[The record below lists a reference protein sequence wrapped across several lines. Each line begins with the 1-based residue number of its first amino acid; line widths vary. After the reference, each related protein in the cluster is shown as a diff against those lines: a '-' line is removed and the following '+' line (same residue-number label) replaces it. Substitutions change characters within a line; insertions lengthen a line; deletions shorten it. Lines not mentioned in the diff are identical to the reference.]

1 MPSRDYDELLESFM
15 NNSAKVY
22 SKDKDTLNTEENKV
36 PSAYNLDNTSAKD
49 SKSVRR
55 GRIIEKKNSKKSK
68 NNKKKKK
75 KSVDYSSPKYK
86 IFRALMGLIMIAGVV
101 AVVCISVM
109 FIYAY
114 SVVHGDA
121 VFDLNEQKYAQSQT
135 SFIYGYDKNNKEIE
149 LTRLH
154 GDENRIWVN
163 LEDMSEYLPK
173 AFISIEDKRFQKH
186 NGVDWIRTAGVIVK
200 PKNLGK
206 QGGSTLTQQLIKN
219 LTDENQVTIARKFNE
234 ILSALNLEKYYNK
247 DEILEAY
254 LNTIYLSEG
263 CYGVKTAA
271 EEYFGK
277 DVADLNIAECACI
290 AGITQFPTKYDPLI
304 NTEENRSRQKQVLA
318 AMYNEGNGVITK
330 EEYDEALAYKLVF
343 TNSADYKGSQV
354 SDSSN
359 SKTNAI
365 DSWYIDYVIQTVIN
379 DLMDEGYTKRKAH
392 DLVYG
397 GGLKI
402 YTAIDFDVQNALE
415 TVYENRKG
423 VYEENSQSAMVVM
436 DYKGRVL
443 GLVGGLGKKDNVMG
457 FNRAVDA
464 KRAPGSAFKPLAVY
478 APAFEKSLKEADF
491 DYYWSTLIKDAPTEE
506 VKVDG
511 KPWPTNEG
519 KKYSSQMVTIQKGIA
534 DSKNTIS
541 ARTLLKIG
549 LDYSYTFVKDQFHI
563 SSMVDQDIDYS
574 PLATGALTIGASVL
588 DMTAA
593 YQAFGN
599 GGKYYYPYCY
609 YKVTD
614 FQGNTILES
623 SPDTTNEQAI
633 SESTAWIMNKL
644 LQTVMT
650 SGTGTTYKISG
661 VQCIGKTGTTTG
673 SKDRY
678 FVGGTPEYIAA
689 VWYGFDK
696 QKEVH
701 QTPNPSGILW
711 KNVMKEIYESKG
723 INKKE
728 FPDYDGITR
737 RAYDP
742 GNGLLANY
750 SSGNYGW
757 YDKNNLPSYSKSTG
771 TTAESTT
778 SSSGTTGKS
787 SGSSGATTS
796 KSNVQKPAET
806 APNNANSNTNQ

>member
-1 MPSRDYDELLESFM
+1 MASRDYDDLLESFM
-15 NNSAKVY
+15 NNSPKVY
-22 SKDKDTLNTEENKV
+22 SEDKDTLNTEENKV
-36 PSAYNLDNTSAKD
+36 PSAYNLDNTNAKD
-49 SKSVRR
+49 SKSVKR
-55 GRIIEKKNSKKSK
+55 GRIIEKKNLKKSK
-68 NNKKKKK
+68 NKKKKK
-75 KSVDYSSPKYK
+75 KDYSSPKYK
-86 IFRALMGLIMIAGVV
+86 IFRILMGILMIVGVV

-109 FIYAY
+109 SIYAY

-135 SFIYGYDKNNKEIE
+135 SFIYGYDKNNKEVE

-173 AFISIEDKRFQKH
+173 AFVSIEDKRFEKH

-200 PKNLGK
+200 PQNLGK
-206 QGGSTLTQQLIKN
+206 QGGSTITQQLIKN
-219 LTDENQVTIARKFNE
+219 LTDEKQVTVARKFNE
-234 ILSALNLEKYYNK
+234 ILSALNLERYFEK
-247 DEILEAY
+247 DDILEAY

-277 DVADLNIAECACI
+277 DVKDLNIAECACI

-304 NTEENRSRQKQVLA
+304 NTEENKTRQKQVLG
-318 AMYNEGNGVITK
+318 AMLEEGAITQ
-330 EEYDEALAYKLVF
+330 EQYDEAINYKLIF
-343 TNSADYKGSQV
+343 TNSKEYKGSQV
-354 SDSSN
+354 SSN
-359 SKTNAI
+359 VDGSKTNVI
-365 DSWYIDYVIQTVIN
+365 DSWYIDYVIRTVID
-379 DLMDEGYTKRKAH
+379 DLIENGYTKRKSQA
-392 DLVYG
+392 LVYG

-402 YTAIDFDVQNALE
+402 YTAIDFDVQDALE

-443 GLVGGLGKKDNVMG
+443 GIVGGLGKKDNVMG

-464 KRAPGSAFKPLAVY
+464 KRQPGSAFKPLAVY
-478 APAFEKSLKEADF
+478 APALEKSLKDPNFDF
-491 DYYWSTLIKDAPTEE
+491 YWSTLIKDAPTEDI
-506 VKVDG
+506 KVDG

-519 KKYSSQMVTIQKGIA
+519 GGYSSKKLTIQSGIA
-534 DSKNTIS
+534 RSLNTIS
-541 ARTLLKIG
+541 ARTLLQVG
-549 LDYSYTFVKDQFHI
+549 LDYSYNFLTEKFHI
-563 SSMVDQDIDYS
+563 SSMIDQDCAPA
-574 PLATGALTIGASVL
+574 PLATGALTNGASVL
-588 DMTAA
+588 DITAA

-623 SPDTTNEQAI
+623 TPDTTNEQAL

-673 SKDRY
+673 SVDRY

-689 VWYGFDK
+689 VWYGFDQ
-696 QKEVH
+696 QKEVR

-711 KNVMKEIYESKG
+711 KNVMNEIYSSKG

-737 RAYDP
+737 RAYDSS
-742 GNGLLANY
+742 NGLLANY

-757 YDKNNLPSYSKSTG
+757 YDKNNLPGYSKSTG
-771 TTAESTT
+771 TTKESTT
-778 SSSGTTGKS
+778 SDKNSQETSKVTSVASSTNSNVHKPQGTTANK
-787 SGSSGATTS
+787 SGSNT
-796 KSNVQKPAET
+796 AE
-806 APNNANSNTNQ
+806 

>member
-1 MPSRDYDELLESFM
+1 MASRDYDDLLESFM
-15 NNSAKVY
+15 NNSPKVY
-22 SKDKDTLNTEENKV
+22 SEDKDTLNTEENKV
-36 PSAYNLDNTSAKD
+36 PSAYNLDNTNAKD
-49 SKSVRR
+49 SKSVKR
-55 GRIIEKKNSKKSK
+55 GRIIEKKNLKKSK
-68 NNKKKKK
+68 NKKKKK
-75 KSVDYSSPKYK
+75 KDYSSPKYK
-86 IFRALMGLIMIAGVV
+86 IFRILMGILMIVGVV

-109 FIYAY
+109 SIYAY

-135 SFIYGYDKNNKEIE
+135 SFIYGYDKNNKEVE

-173 AFISIEDKRFQKH
+173 AFVSIEDKRFEKH

-200 PKNLGK
+200 PQNLGK
-206 QGGSTLTQQLIKN
+206 QGGSTITQQLIKN
-219 LTDENQVTIARKFNE
+219 LTDEKQVTVARKFNE
-234 ILSALNLEKYYNK
+234 ILSALNLERYFEK
-247 DEILEAY
+247 DDILEAY

-277 DVADLNIAECACI
+277 DVKDLNIAECACI

-304 NTEENRSRQKQVLA
+304 NTEENKTRQKQVLG
-318 AMYNEGNGVITK
+318 AMLEEGAITQ
-330 EEYDEALAYKLVF
+330 EQYDEAINYKLIF
-343 TNSADYKGSQV
+343 TNSKEYKGSQV
-354 SDSSN
+354 SSN
-359 SKTNAI
+359 VDGSKTNVI
-365 DSWYIDYVIQTVIN
+365 DSWYIDYVIRTVID
-379 DLMDEGYTKRKAH
+379 DLIENGYTKRKAQA
-392 DLVYG
+392 LVYG

-402 YTAIDFDVQNALE
+402 YTAIDFDVQDALE

-443 GLVGGLGKKDNVMG
+443 GIVGGLGKKDNVMG

-464 KRAPGSAFKPLAVY
+464 KRQPGSAFKPLAVY
-478 APAFEKSLKEADF
+478 APALEKSLKDPNFDF
-491 DYYWSTLIKDAPTEE
+491 YWSTLIKDAPTEDI
-506 VKVDG
+506 KVDG

-519 KKYSSQMVTIQKGIA
+519 GGYSSKKLTIQSGIA
-534 DSKNTIS
+534 RSLNTIS
-541 ARTLLKIG
+541 ARTLLQVG
-549 LDYSYTFVKDQFHI
+549 LDYSYNFLTEKFHI
-563 SSMVDQDIDYS
+563 SSMIDQDCAPA
-574 PLATGALTIGASVL
+574 PLATGALTNGASVL
-588 DMTAA
+588 DITAA

-623 SPDTTNEQAI
+623 TPDTTNEQAL

-673 SKDRY
+673 SVDRY

-689 VWYGFDK
+689 VWYGFDQ
-696 QKEVH
+696 QKEVR

-711 KNVMKEIYESKG
+711 KNVMNEIYSSKG

-737 RAYDP
+737 RAYDSS
-742 GNGLLANY
+742 NGLLANY
-750 SSGNYGW
+750 SSGNNGW
-757 YDKNNLPSYSKSTG
+757 YDKNNLPGYSKSTG
-771 TTAESTT
+771 TTKESTT
-778 SSSGTTGKS
+778 SDKNSQETSKVTSVASSTNSNVHKPQGTTANK
-787 SGSSGATTS
+787 SGSNT
-796 KSNVQKPAET
+796 AE
-806 APNNANSNTNQ
+806 

>member
-1 MPSRDYDELLESFM
+1 MASRDYDDLLESFM
-15 NNSAKVY
+15 NNSPKVY
-22 SKDKDTLNTEENKV
+22 SEDKDTLNTEENKV
-36 PSAYNLDNTSAKD
+36 PSAYNLDNTNAKD
-49 SKSVRR
+49 SKSVKR
-55 GRIIEKKNSKKSK
+55 GRIIEKKNLKKSK
-68 NNKKKKK
+68 NKKKKK
-75 KSVDYSSPKYK
+75 KDYSSPKYK
-86 IFRALMGLIMIAGVV
+86 IFRILMGILMIVGVV

-109 FIYAY
+109 SIYAY

-135 SFIYGYDKNNKEIE
+135 SFIYGYDKNNKEVE

-154 GDENRIWVN
+154 DDENRIWVN

-173 AFISIEDKRFQKH
+173 AFVSIEDKRFEKH

-200 PKNLGK
+200 PQNLGK
-206 QGGSTLTQQLIKN
+206 QGGSTITQQLIKN
-219 LTDENQVTIARKFNE
+219 LTDEKQVTVARKFNE
-234 ILSALNLEKYYNK
+234 ILSALNLERYFEK
-247 DEILEAY
+247 DDILEAY

-277 DVADLNIAECACI
+277 DVKDLNIAECACI

-304 NTEENRSRQKQVLA
+304 NTEENKTRQKQVLG
-318 AMYNEGNGVITK
+318 AMLEEGAITQ
-330 EEYDEALAYKLVF
+330 EQYDEAINYKLIF
-343 TNSADYKGSQV
+343 TNSKEYKGSQV
-354 SDSSN
+354 SSN
-359 SKTNAI
+359 VDGSKTNVI
-365 DSWYIDYVIQTVIN
+365 DSWYIDYVIRTVID
-379 DLMDEGYTKRKAH
+379 DLIENGYTKRKAQA
-392 DLVYG
+392 LVYG

-402 YTAIDFDVQNALE
+402 YTAIDFDVQDALE

-443 GLVGGLGKKDNVMG
+443 GIVGGLGKKDNVMG

-464 KRAPGSAFKPLAVY
+464 KRQPGSAFKPLAVY
-478 APAFEKSLKEADF
+478 APALEKSLKDPNFDF
-491 DYYWSTLIKDAPTEE
+491 YWSTLIKDAPTEDI
-506 VKVDG
+506 KVDG

-519 KKYSSQMVTIQKGIA
+519 GGYSSKKLTIQSGIA
-534 DSKNTIS
+534 RSLNTIS
-541 ARTLLKIG
+541 ARTLLQVG
-549 LDYSYTFVKDQFHI
+549 LDYSYNFLTEKFHI
-563 SSMVDQDIDYS
+563 SSMIDQDCAPA
-574 PLATGALTIGASVL
+574 PLATGALTNGASVL
-588 DMTAA
+588 DITAA

-623 SPDTTNEQAI
+623 TPDTTNEQAL

-673 SKDRY
+673 SVDRY

-689 VWYGFDK
+689 VWYGFDQ
-696 QKEVH
+696 QKEVR

-711 KNVMKEIYESKG
+711 KNVMNEIYSSKG

-737 RAYDP
+737 RAYDSS
-742 GNGLLANY
+742 NGLLANY

-757 YDKNNLPSYSKSTG
+757 YDKNNLPGYSKSTG
-771 TTAESTT
+771 TTKESTT
-778 SSSGTTGKS
+778 SDKNSQETSKVTSVASSTNSNVHKPQGTTANK
-787 SGSSGATTS
+787 SGSNT
-796 KSNVQKPAET
+796 AE
-806 APNNANSNTNQ
+806 